1 MTSPGLG
8 PRRAWTCVAI
18 SFIIVGAG
26 LRLLGFFSQGQ
37 LYIDDARLALNIASR
52 SFGDLIRPLDY
63 GQIAP
68 IPFLWLER
76 LITRTGGVNEY
87 ALRLFPLLAGIAV
100 VALVWK
106 VGRRALGEQ
115 PAAIA
120 TCLAAVSTFLMS
132 YANAVKQYSSDAL
145 VTVVLVWLVLDV
157 LDAGDR
163 RVCWVRL
170 ALAGAAAL
178 WISHPAVFVLVGAAA
193 ALPVSA
199 AVRAVPHWWQRYGL
213 TMLVWI
219 GAFTATYVLFYQ
231 TGERD
236 AAMREFWKPTFLS
249 LGAPDVVT
257 RAGRAARAILVPP
270 LVWPGGT
277 ALGTSLVLGVLT
289 GVAFFAGLLAILR
302 AQGPSL
308 ALLCAGPYVAVL
320 GAALI
325 GTYPPADRLL
335 LFAAPFL
342 FFIYASALRWG
353 VTAFPSRAQDVALA
367 AALVLLTFW
376 RYPAAV
382 EEARHPV
389 RRRETRTLLAAVE
402 ARAPDAPVYLLTPGT
417 GCICAVWTFY
427 TTDWN
432 RPDTARLRWIAR
444 SSSSTVESG
453 SAQGTSSGGAD
464 AQSYRDARHLVLIGA
479 GPPTRYVR
487 GEVSRSPRPDP
498 GWVERE
504 SDRIRSAANPVA
516 WLWAT
521 EFFPENAIA
530 HLLHG
535 IRQRGGRLI
544 FASRV
549 VGATAWEV
557 EFSEGARSH
566 LVRDHS
572 GLF

>member
-1 MTSPGLG
+1 L
-8 PRRAWTCVAI
+8 
-18 SFIIVGAG
+18 
-26 LRLLGFFSQGQ
+26 
-37 LYIDDARLALNIASR
+37 
-52 SFGDLIRPLDY
+52 
-63 GQIAP
+63 
-68 IPFLWLER
+68 
-76 LITRTGGVNEY
+76 
-87 ALRLFPLLAGIAV
+87 
-100 VALVWK
+100 
-106 VGRRALGEQ
+106 
-115 PAAIA
+115 
-120 TCLAAVSTFLMS
+120 
-132 YANAVKQYSSDAL
+132 
-145 VTVVLVWLVLDV
+145 VLVWLVLDV
-157 LDAGDR
+157 LDAADSWA
-163 RVCWVRL
+163 CWVRL

-193 ALPVSA
+193 AFPASA
-199 AVRAVPHWWQRYGL
+199 AVRAVPNWSQRYGL

-219 GAFTATYVLFYQ
+219 GAFAATYVLFYQ
-231 TGERD
+231 TAERD
-236 AAMREFWKPTFLS
+236 LAMREFWEPTFLS
-249 LGAPDVVT
+249 LGAPDFVT

-270 LVWPGGT
+270 LVWPGGSR
-277 ALGTSLVLGVLT
+277 LGTSLVLGVLT

-302 AQGPSL
+302 TRGPSL
-308 ALLCAGPYVAVL
+308 VLLCAGPYVAVL

-325 GTYPPADRLL
+325 GKYPPADRLL
-335 LFAAPFL
+335 LFAAPL
-342 FFIYASALRWG
+342 LYFIYASALRWG

-389 RRRETRTLLAAVE
+389 RRRETRTLLAAVD

-444 SSSSTVESG
+444 ISSSTV
-453 SAQGTSSGGAD
+453 GAD
-464 AQSYRDARHLVLIGA
+464 AQSFRDARHLVLIGA

-487 GEVSRSPRPDP
+487 GDVARSPQPDQ

-521 EFFPENAIA
+521 EFFPENGIA

-557 EFSEGARSH
+557 EFPEGAHSEHR
-566 LVRDHS
+566 VRNHS
-572 GLF
+572 GPFF